1 MPDNQALVSQAL
13 AGSRL
18 SWLEET
24 RRRLLVVLG
33 PATDYTYK
41 STLDL
46 WLTYLTILGYTVG
59 AVCERQAKWRPDL
72 PFNYAALGISTA
84 FSVTQANYSGS
95 AANPVNTAAP
105 VVTGGIGPYT
115 YSLGGDAL
123 PAGLLFGPTTGAIAG
138 TATVNQAY
146 NLNLTMTVTDSRGR
160 VTAAYPFT
168 ITLTGP

>member
-1 MPDNQALVSQAL
+1 MPDYQALVSQAL

-18 SWLEET
+18 TWIEET

-33 PATDYTYK
+33 PAVDYTYK

-46 WLTYLTILGYTVG
+46 WLTYLTIIGYTTG
-59 AVCERQAKWRPDL
+59 AVAERVQKWAPGYPTDV
-72 PFNYAALGISTA
+72 AALNISTT
-84 FSVTQANYSGS
+84 FSVTQANFSGS

-123 PAGLLFGPTTGAIAG
+123 PSGLLFGPTTGAIAG
-138 TATVNQAY
+138 TAAVNQAY

-160 VTAAYPFT
+160 TTAAYPFT

>member
-1 MPDNQALVSQAL
+1 MPEYQQLVSQAL

-18 SWLEET
+18 TWLEET

-33 PATDYTYK
+33 NTPAMQRK

-46 WLTYLTILGYTVG
+46 WLSYLTILGYTVG
-59 AVCERQAKWRPDL
+59 AVVERQAKWAPGVPRE
-72 PFNYAALGISTA
+72 YAALNINTA
-84 FSVTQANYSGS
+84 FSVTQANFSGA

-123 PAGLLFGPTTGAIAG
+123 PSGLVFSSITGLITG
-138 TATVNQAY
+138 TAAVNQAY
-146 NLNLTMTVTDSRGR
+146 NLNLTMTVTDSVGR
-160 VTAAYPFT
+160 TTAAYPFT
-168 ITLTGP
+168 LTLTGP